1 MNREERLWNL
11 FNRLEIA
18 DIKKLFTA
26 LNTKSRTTVFRFL
39 KRIGYFSSYSH
50 AGRYYTLRSIPVF
63 DNAGLWHVQGVSFSK
78 HGSLKETVIQ
88 AVNTSK
94 TGMTHRE
101 LEEILRVRVH
111 NTLRELVVAD
121 LIVRTNSEKNYLYI
135 SADPENASTQ
145 ASIRQAKV
153 ADKQLTRPLNP
164 FETIEVLVDL
174 LQSEDWILK
183 SVVDRLRKRNT
194 KVSEY
199 QVNEIFSR
207 YSIKK
212 KTSI

>member
-1 MNREERLWNL
+1 MNREERLWKL

-18 DIKKLFTA
+18 DIKKLFVA
-26 LNTKSRTTVFRFL
+26 LNTKSRTTVFRCL
-39 KRIGYFSSYSH
+39 KKIGYFSSYSH

-78 HGSLKETVIQ
+78 HDSLKETVIQ
-88 AVNTSK
+88 AVSTSK

-101 LEEILRVRVH
+101 LENILRVRAH
-111 NTLRELVVAD
+111 NTLRELVVVG
-121 LIVRTNSEKNYLYI
+121 LIVRTNIGKNYLYI
-135 SADPENASTQ
+135 SADVQNSSAQISL
-145 ASIRQAKV
+145 RQAKI
-153 ADKQLTRPLNP
+153 ADEQLTRPLNP

-174 LQSEDWILK
+174 LHSEDWRLK

-194 KVSEY
+194 KVSEH
-199 QVNEIFSR
+199 QVNEVFSR